1 MPKIKYTA
9 EKGLVQESG
18 SGVEFQTDNV
28 SFTSLPFTPVQAITA
43 AATVTSP
50 GVYTISGSAAAL
62 PVVMPLAATHPGG
75 TFVFRTASA
84 HAHYL
89 TGSAEALGTPVFAGQ
104 AGATPAGVGS
114 KLDFPAVVGSS
125 VVLVSDGRRFCIS
138 AGSGSMS
145 LSESIP
151 A

>member
-1 MPKIKYTA
+1 MPKLTYTP
-9 EKGLVQESG
+9 EKGLVQEAG
-18 SGVEFQTDNV
+18 SGVVFQTDTV

-50 GVYTISGSAAAL
+50 GVYTISGSAAL

-75 TFVFRTASA
+75 TFIFRTVSA
-84 HAHYL
+84 QAHYL
-89 TGSAEALGTPVFAGQ
+89 TGSAEATGTPVFAGQ

-114 KLDFPAVVGSS
+114 KLNFPAIEGSS
-125 VVLVSDGRRFCIS
+125 VVLVSDGRRFCIT